1 MANENNWVKI
11 LINKLGLPSTA
22 DFCRKT
28 DLGRGLVDKLSAGD
42 NQPRFDTLKK
52 IKNAFP
58 QTNMNWLISG
68 LGEVVV
74 DVKDDNEVKLLEQ
87 YRLKIKTEG
96 NQRLVDK
103 FSVSVDY
110 FVQDHWEM
118 DELENNATAQDVK
131 DQDFMFFRMQLLLL
145 QYRRRLV
152 SDLLLQVPKSGT
164 LLTGPITGLKEKYSD
179 LLDHLNDEILKTVKL
194 VTEDA
199 ENITKE
205 AEQDVATETFLDE
218 DLSDDE
224 GQAWSELLEY
234 EGESGEL
241 NIDDKE

>member
-74 DVKDDNEVKLLEQ
+74 DVNDDNEVKLLEQ

-118 DELENNATAQDVK
+118 DELENNAKAQDVK
-131 DQDFMFFRMQLLLL
+131 DQDLMFFRMQLLLL
-145 QYRRRLV
+145 QYRKRLV

-179 LLDHLNDEILKTVKL
+179 LLDHLNNEISKTVKL

-199 ENITKE
+199 ENITDE
-205 AEQDVATETFLDE
+205 TEQDVASEIYFDE
-218 DLSDDE
+218 DLKV
-224 GQAWSELLEY
+224 
-234 EGESGEL
+234 
-241 NIDDKE
+241 KE